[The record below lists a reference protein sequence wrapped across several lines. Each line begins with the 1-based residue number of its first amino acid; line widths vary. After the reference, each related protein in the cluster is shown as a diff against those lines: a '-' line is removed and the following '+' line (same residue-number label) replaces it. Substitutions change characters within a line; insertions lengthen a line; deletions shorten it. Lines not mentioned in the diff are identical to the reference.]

1 MICLVSGTSIR
12 NAQGEENRAVSR
24 WIANVRASAPKI
36 RIAQFREEAGFTPI
50 HSIPK
55 YFRCLRNAADIQSF
69 AVVTADLQP
78 VAALIVFP
86 QKIIHAL
93 EIEHISVGKGW
104 RGPPFE
110 IARSLI
116 LFCEGYMKTW
126 AKAFD
131 RIVLWVATNN
141 ARAIRAYEDA
151 GFVLKPE
158 AGQHEVPSAS
168 DPETMVKFSRFER
181 QNGAGF
187 RERTKRL
194 HPKPETTATDP
205 TTSSAAIP

>member
-1 MICLVSGTSIR
+1 MTTWEPARRQRRGP
-12 NAQGEENRAVSR
+12 
-24 WIANVRASAPKI
+24 W
-36 RIAQFREEAGFTPI
+36 
-50 HSIPK
+50 
-55 YFRCLRNAADIQSF
+55 YQSF
-69 AVVTADLQP
+69 AVVTADLKP

-86 QKIIHAL
+86 QKFSESKRTGSFRSSRALEAVAGSLKFHAL